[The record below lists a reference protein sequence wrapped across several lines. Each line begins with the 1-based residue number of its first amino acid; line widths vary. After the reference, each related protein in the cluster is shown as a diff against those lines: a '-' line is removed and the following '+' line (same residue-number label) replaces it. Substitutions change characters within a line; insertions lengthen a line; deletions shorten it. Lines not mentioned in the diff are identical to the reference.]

1 MRIQAPEHNVLYAGL
16 DLDYLEVERQARA
29 LRARV
34 MADGLRAARQ
44 WIAARLRR
52 APEGRTA

>member
-1 MRIQAPEHNVLYAGL
+1 MRIQAPEHNALYAEL
-16 DLDYLEVERQARA
+16 NHDVLEIERQARE

-34 MADGLRAARQ
+34 VADGLRAARQ

-52 APEGRTA
+52 TPEGRTA